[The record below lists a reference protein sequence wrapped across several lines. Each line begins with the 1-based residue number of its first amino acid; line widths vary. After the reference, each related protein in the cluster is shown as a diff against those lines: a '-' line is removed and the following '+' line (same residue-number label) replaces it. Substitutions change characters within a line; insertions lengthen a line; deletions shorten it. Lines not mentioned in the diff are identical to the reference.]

1 MTTNTQ
7 QLFEAIDL
15 IGQGRAGA
23 LDFAGD
29 LRLEGRH
36 KEAFLVELREGMIV
50 DHKHAYGPTSKRVS
64 LIPKLLHN
72 AHSSS
77 MTLPRFRISDEPH
90 VWISDEHHVAIV
102 LVSAADYCYRELFS
116 RAFGKAMQFRHPPF
130 WRPAGGLRRAM
141 WLLDRSGLGI
151 EKAIELDLGIEGQQD
166 ERS

>member
-7 QLFEAIDL
+7 QLFEAVDL

-23 LDFAGD
+23 LVVAGD

-50 DHKHAYGPTSKRVS
+50 DHKHAYGPTSKRAS

-72 AHSSS
+72 AYSSS
-77 MTLPRFRISDEPH
+77 RMPLPRVRISDEPH
-90 VWISDEHHVAIV
+90 VWISDEHHVAVV

-130 WRPAGGLRRAM
+130 WRPAGGLQRAM
-141 WLLDRSGLGI
+141 WLLDQ
-151 EKAIELDLGIEGQQD
+151 KAIELDLGIEGQPD